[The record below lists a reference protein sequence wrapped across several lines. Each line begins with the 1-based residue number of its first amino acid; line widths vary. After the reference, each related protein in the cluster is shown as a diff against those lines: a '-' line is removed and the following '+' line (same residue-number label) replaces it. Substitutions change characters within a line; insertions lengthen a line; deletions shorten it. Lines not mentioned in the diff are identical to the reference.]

1 MPEASWVLQVEQR
14 LLAAMKEKSCLAK
27 RLWEVTRKSAG
38 LSWDL
43 AGVSSKGVE
52 LGSFFYP
59 FLGRSN
65 WRGNKISMLD
75 SHEG

>member
-43 AGVSSKGVE
+43 AGVSGKGVE
-52 LGSFFYP
+52 LGSFFFYP
-59 FLGRSN
+59 FLGR
-65 WRGNKISMLD
+65 
-75 SHEG
+75 E